1 MNIVGGSRAADTCWE
16 RTMGKLRPEQRYP
29 SDLTDDEWAILQ
41 PLLPAR
47 RHMGRPPKHDRRQI
61 VNALL
66 YLLRTGCQWRML
78 PKDYPPFTTVRYYFD
93 LWTDDGTFQRINDA
107 LREKVRLR
115 DGRMAQPS
123 AAVVDSQ
130 SVKTTEVGGTRG
142 YDGGKKAQRA

>member
-1 MNIVGGSRAADTCWE
+1 
-16 RTMGKLRPEQRYP
+16 MGKLRPEQRYP

-142 YDGGKKAQRA
+142 YDGEKKAQRA

>member
-1 MNIVGGSRAADTCWE
+1 
-16 RTMGKLRPEQRYP
+16 MGKLRPEQRYP